1 MAEQTL
7 VEKMKGFVGKELG
20 VSHWVTVDQKRINQF
35 AECTEDF
42 QWIHV
47 DVEKAKKGPFGKTIA
62 HGYLTLSLISGMS
75 YAVRFPFDMSG
86 MKMVINYGLNKVRF
100 LNPVTVDSK
109 IRSKVSLLSVEEKG
123 SGRVLL
129 TYKHEIEVEGK
140 DKPAAV
146 AETLGMMF
154 V

>member
-7 VEKMKGFVGKELG
+7 VEKIKGLIGKELG

-35 AECTEDF
+35 AECTEDH

-62 HGYLTLSLISGMS
+62 HGYLTLSLLAGMS
-75 YAVRFPFDMSG
+75 YAVRFPFDVSG

-100 LNPVTVDSK
+100 LNPVIVDSK
-109 IRSKVSLLSVEEKG
+109 IRTRVTLLSVEEKG
-123 SGRVLL
+123 PERVLL
-129 TYKHEIEVEGK
+129 SYKHEIEVEGK

-146 AETLGMMF
+146 AETLAMMF
-154 V
+154 L